1 MIPQIGIDIR
11 NAGVK
16 QYADKTYRADFD
28 IACMNGKCTGI
39 EAVRQAVLLRLRIE
53 QGVYDIYSA
62 DYGLKTHDLIGKPA
76 DYVMSVLPTRI
87 QNTLLRDG
95 RVNAVSDFVFSRRKG
110 SLLCSFTVSTDYG
123 NIGVEEQEVTGI
135 V

>member
-11 NAGVK
+11 NAEVK

-28 IACMNGKCTGI
+28 IACMNGSCTGI
-39 EAVRQAVLLRLRIE
+39 EAVRQAILLRLQIE
-53 QGVYDIYSA
+53 QGTYDIYPA

-95 RVNAVSDFVFSRRKG
+95 RINAVSDFLFSRKKS

-123 NIGVEEQEVTGI
+123 NVRIEEREVTGI